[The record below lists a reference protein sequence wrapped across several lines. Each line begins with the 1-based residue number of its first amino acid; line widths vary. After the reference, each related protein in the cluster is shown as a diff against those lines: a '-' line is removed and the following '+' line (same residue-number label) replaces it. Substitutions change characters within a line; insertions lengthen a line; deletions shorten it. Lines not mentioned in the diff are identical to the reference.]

1 MPIAIRMRTSIK
13 KDKEQSG
20 PAEDLK
26 LIPSTLYL
34 LASDTSATR
43 CNFAMASRRC
53 GRHDALDQ
61 APPLAVLQY
70 RPHPAKKRRRSK
82 LAQLARCFRYAREAS
97 LPERTEGTDHKT
109 STEKNEPTDNRERGL
124 RSFSLCAVI
133 KHHEHRLVCNS

>member
-13 KDKEQSG
+13 QSG

-43 CNFAMASRRC
+43 CNFAMASRKMWASRRI
-53 GRHDALDQ
+53 GPGSSTRSS
-61 APPLAVLQY
+61 PY
-70 RPHPAKKRRRSK
+70 RPHPAKKRLRSR

-133 KHHEHRLVCNS
+133 KHHEQRLVCNS